1 MVKSRPQNCGL
12 GYRVRFSLRADGL
25 LDAEWTP
32 RRPTGRDQR
41 RVQDRYQAAR
51 DAYLL
56 EVAQAAGLRSVT
68 VLEVQ

>member
-1 MVKSRPQNCGL
+1 MPKSRPQNCGL

-25 LDAEWTP
+25 LCADWTP

-41 RVQDRYQAAR
+41 RVQERYEAAR
-51 DAYLL
+51 DAFLS
-56 EVAQAAGLRSVT
+56 EVAQATGSRSVT